1 MRYIVHCDGCDTT
14 SVVAELDRCPDCGA
28 RLGGEDVMM
37 TRRDPGEPGEV
48 EGASTEAMREAE
60 RLAADAFGIDPW
72 SLMQEAGYR
81 VADVVRRQYDRD
93 EMIAVVTGPGNNGG
107 DGLVAA
113 ARLAGWGYDVA
124 VVAGTRELQG
134 PAGKALERLDRTD
147 VPILDEVPD
156 PAVCVDAVFGYG
168 LDGVPR
174 SPYDEL
180 IRAMQGMPV
189 VAVDVPSGV
198 DADTGD
204 GVDPHVVPDETVMLG
219 LAKQGLDVDNAGE
232 LWLADIGLPGAV
244 YEAVGARMPFGER
257 SLLSL

>member
-37 TRRDPGEPGEV
+37 TRRDAGGSDV
-48 EGASTEAMREAE
+48 DAVSVEAMREAE
-60 RLAADAFGIDPW
+60 RLATAEYGIDPW

-113 ARLAGWGYDVA
+113 CRLAGWGYDVV
-124 VVAGTRELQG
+124 VVAGTTDLDG
-134 PAGKALERLDRTD
+134 PAAKAFERVECRDIAVREEAPGAD
-147 VPILDEVPD
+147 
-156 PAVCVDAVFGYG
+156 VCVDAVFGYG
-168 LDGVPR
+168 LDGAPR
-174 SPYDEL
+174 SPYDDL
-180 IRAMQGMPV
+180 IRGMESREV

-198 DADTGD
+198 DADTGE
-204 GVDPHVVPDETVMLG
+204 VADPHVSPDRTVMLG
-219 LAKQGLDVDNAGE
+219 LAKEGLDEDNAGE
-232 LWLADIGLPGAV
+232 LWLADIGLPGGV
-244 YEAVGARMPFGER
+244 YEAIGARMPFGER